1 MGWLTK
7 LVIMF
12 AVLGVLAFDGF
23 QVMVGNFGAADDATT
38 AARAAADSFRVDK
51 DVQKAY
57 DAAVLSLVEKPN
69 DVVETETFKVR
80 PDGGIDLVVR
90 REPKTLWMHRIGP
103 LKDLSAIH
111 QSGSASPSP

>member
-7 LVIMF
+7 LVVLF

-23 QVMVGNFGAADDATT
+23 QVMVGSFGAADDATT
-38 AARAAADSFRVDK
+38 AARAAADSFRVDR

-57 DAAVLSLVEKPN
+57 DAAVLSLVEKPY
-69 DVVETETFKVR
+69 DVVETQTFKIGA
-80 PDGGIDLVVR
+80 DGRVDLVVS

-111 QSGSASPSP
+111 QSGTASPSP